1 MDSLQTTKE
10 CKPWYTSKTMWFNFA
25 LILTAALD
33 GFASIVYLYEPFIA
47 PGVYPLVL
55 LFIGTVN
62 VILRA
67 ITTTGVGKQDEP
79 DWRNGRDD
87 VFVD

>member
-1 MDSLQTTKE
+1 MEALTPSKE

-47 PGVYPLVL
+47 PQVYPLVL

-67 ITTTGVGKQDEP
+67 ITTTGVGKQSD